1 MRNRRPVGAPGLR
14 HPIAVQQNP
23 AARSSFCDTLICD
36 ENLTRLL
43 AAVVRQVL
51 AGLAGRDVLGLR
63 LLRQDSTTWAEFDA
77 GTASGGHRAWF
88 VTYSYQF
95 AYLAL
100 MLHWSYA
107 AWRRVEEPARS
118 PALRTGVREAASA

>member
-1 MRNRRPVGAPGLR
+1 LLSYVPFLLV
-14 HPIAVQQNP
+14 
-23 AARSSFCDTLICD
+23 FTLSM
-36 ENLTRLL
+36 N
-43 AAVVRQVL
+43 A
-51 AGLAGRDVLGLR
+51 
-63 LLRQDSTTWAEFDA
+63 WAEFDA
-77 GTASGGHRAWF
+77 GTTSGGRRAWF

-107 AWRRVEEPARS
+107 AWRRVEEPARP